1 MTFNQLRYFLE
12 VYSLK
17 SIKKAAENM
26 HVSTQGLSKTI
37 IQLENELEST
47 LFDRKGSVLI
57 PTSYADELYIHAY
70 QIISSYQ
77 TITKKELF
85 SGQDVTLYVADGIM
99 QYLMPGFLKDFF
111 VQFPMVTLNIQTV
124 TCKTADEL
132 LKTGAG
138 ELALLLKK
146 NEAPHLENVYL
157 GSYDFCLVLNKN
169 HPLAGKDSIYIED
182 WEHLSF
188 AGRGCAGCK
197 TQCMKV
203 MLEDAKAKG
212 YVPSVKIRT
221 TDDQLSI
228 SLARDNLAAAFV
240 TRVAAAANLSDN
252 LKILDFGDRDIWC
265 HMYLIYGNE
274 RPLSHSAILIRQFL
288 IAWCAEHCK
297 KKEGF
302 F

>member
-1 MTFNQLRYFLE
+1 MPQASWTGPGMIL
-12 VYSLK
+12 SLAVEHGGETRQAPATVL
-17 SIKKAAENM
+17 AADAN
-26 HVSTQGLSKTI
+26 
-37 IQLENELEST
+37 
-47 LFDRKGSVLI
+47 
-57 PTSYADELYIHAY
+57 
-70 QIISSYQ
+70 
-77 TITKKELF
+77 
-85 SGQDVTLYVADGIM
+85 
-99 QYLMPGFLKDFF
+99 
-111 VQFPMVTLNIQTV
+111 TV
-124 TCKTADEL
+124 TVD
-132 LKTGAG
+132 
-138 ELALLLKK
+138 
-146 NEAPHLENVYL
+146 Y
-157 GSYDFCLVLNKN
+157 N

-197 TQCMKV
+197 TQCMK
-203 MLEDAKAKG
+203 MTLEDAKAKG

-240 TRVAAAANLSDN
+240 TRVAAADNLSDN